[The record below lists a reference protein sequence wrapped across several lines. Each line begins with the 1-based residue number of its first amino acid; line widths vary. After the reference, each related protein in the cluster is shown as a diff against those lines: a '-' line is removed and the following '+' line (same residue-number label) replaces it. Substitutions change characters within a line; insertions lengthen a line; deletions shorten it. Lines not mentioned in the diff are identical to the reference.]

1 MYFGIAKMSFVISRC
16 YVVSWWFGVVGGLV
30 WLCSLLVLSP
40 AGRVWCL
47 VGRPSLHLFKLNASW
62 CTLALFKIEWCTL
75 ALFKIECFLVY
86 FGVV

>member
-47 VGRPSLHLFKLNASW
+47 VGRPSLHLVYFGVV
-62 CTLALFKIEWCTL
+62 
-75 ALFKIECFLVY
+75 KIECLLVY